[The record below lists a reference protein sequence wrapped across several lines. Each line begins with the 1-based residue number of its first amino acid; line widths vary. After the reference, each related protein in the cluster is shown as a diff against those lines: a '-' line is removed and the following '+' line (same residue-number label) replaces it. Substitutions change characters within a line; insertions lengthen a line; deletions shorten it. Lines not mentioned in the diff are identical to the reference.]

1 MADRNTVTLSIMGR
15 DYRLSVTPEEEENL
29 RVCAQIVEAK
39 MKEIH
44 QPGRVYSPDA
54 VAVLAALRIAY
65 DYLNQRQAIEK
76 VQQAQ
81 SQIESIIT
89 MCENAV
95 KR

>member
-15 DYRLSVTPEEEENL
+15 DYRLSVTPEEEDHL
-29 RVCAQIVEAK
+29 RVCAQLVETR

-44 QPGRVYSPDA
+44 QPGRVFSPDA

-65 DYLNQRQAIEK
+65 DYLNQRHAIEK

-81 SQIESIIT
+81 TQIESLIAL
-89 MCENAV
+89 CEQAV
-95 KR
+95 RR

>member
-15 DYRLSVTPEEEENL
+15 DYRLSVTPEEEEKL

-44 QPGRVYSPDA
+44 QPGRVFSPDA

-65 DYLNQRQAIEK
+65 DFLNRKSNRSSPCVKTLSSVELNDQR
-76 VQQAQ
+76 
-81 SQIESIIT
+81 
-89 MCENAV
+89 
-95 KR
+95 RRP